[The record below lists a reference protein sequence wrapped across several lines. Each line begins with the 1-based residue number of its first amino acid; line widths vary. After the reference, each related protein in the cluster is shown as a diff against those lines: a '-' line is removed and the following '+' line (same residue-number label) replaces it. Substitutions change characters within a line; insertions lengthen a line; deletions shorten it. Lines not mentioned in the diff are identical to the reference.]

1 MYKLL
6 IRPLVFLFNP
16 ETCHKFIVKLLKF
29 NRKIPFG
36 RALTRAIFKSRKK
49 CLSKEVFGINFPNP
63 VGLAGGFDKN
73 GEIYNELSDLGFGF
87 VEIGSLTP
95 SPQDG
100 NPKPRVFRSPKD
112 RAIINRMGINNKGI
126 RNAVEQIKNNKPEV
140 IIAGNI
146 SKNSSS
152 MNEAASKDYET
163 GFALLYDFV
172 DLFVIN
178 ISCPN
183 VVGLTDLQDI
193 NYLSDI
199 IDKLI
204 ALRLYFDEYKPILLK
219 ISPDIPKDHL
229 DDIISYCMISGID
242 GVVANNTTRGRSGL
256 RLSEERIKE
265 IGNGGLSGAPLYQKT
280 LETVKYISQKTEGR
294 LPIVASGGIMTPEQ
308 AEEILDAGASLIEI
322 YSGMIYEGPGIV
334 KKIVKHLE
342 NKHNQ

>member
-1 MYKLL
+1 MYKLF
-6 IRPLVFLFNP
+6 RPLIFLFNP
-16 ETCHKFIVKLLKF
+16 ESCHKYIIRLLKF
-29 NRKIPFG
+29 NGKVPFG
-36 RALTRAIFKSRKK
+36 RTLTRLIYKRKK
-49 CLSKEVFGINFPNP
+49 SPLAREVFGINFPNP

-73 GEIYNELSDLGFGF
+73 GEVYNELSDLGFGF

-95 SPQDG
+95 APQDG
-100 NPKPRVFRSPKD
+100 NPKPRVFRSPAD
-112 RAIINRMGINNKGI
+112 HAIINRMGINNKGI
-126 RNAVEQIKNNKPEV
+126 RNAVEYIKKHKPEV
-140 IIAGNI
+140 ILAGNI

-172 DLFVIN
+172 DLFVVN

-193 NYLSDI
+193 SYLSEI

-229 DDIISYCMISGID
+229 DDIINYCMLSGID
-242 GVVANNTTRGRSGL
+242 GVVACNTTRGREGL
-256 RLSEERIKE
+256 TLSPEKIRE
-265 IGNGGLSGAPLYQKT
+265 IGNGGLSGAPLYHKT
-280 LETVKYISQKTEGR
+280 LETVRYIHTRTEGR

-308 AEEILDAGASLIEI
+308 AQEVLDAGASLIEL
-322 YSGMIYEGPGIV
+322 YSGMIYEGPGAV
-334 KKIVKHLE
+334 KKILKYLEKH
-342 NKHNQ
+342 KK